1 MRWYRCAA
9 LALAVALPAC
19 SETGVEAV
27 DLVGVW
33 DATKFEFEAT
43 SGDPVITVDLLTMN
57 FTVTIEINEGGTYEI
72 TTTFLGGEPEVVTGT
87 WVLEGG
93 DLLILT
99 ESGETVGDEFDVT
112 VSGTTLTVRSTDL
125 TFDFDED
132 GTDEPA
138 LFEAIFTKR

>member
-1 MRWYRCAA
+1 MRWQGCAA
-9 LALAVALPAC
+9 LALAFCLPAC

-33 DATKFEFEAT
+33 DASKFEFEET
-43 SGDPVITVDLLTMN
+43 TGDPVLTVDLITMN

-93 DLLILT
+93 DLLIMT
-99 ESGETVGDEFDVT
+99 ETGATVGDEFEVT
-112 VSGTTLTVRSTDL
+112 LSGTTLTVRSGDM

-138 LFEAIFTKR
+138 LFEAIFEKR